1 MVVVLVVVVA
11 VLNVI
16 VYGRES
22 VDELKIERII
32 VNYWV
37 TFLLCAWWW
46 CFYYE
51 TMDGCEFSKL
61 IVKNK
66 TQSFRLSII
75 KTQ

>member
-37 TFLLCAWWW
+37 TFFVVCVVVFLL
-46 CFYYE
+46 
-51 TMDGCEFSKL
+51 
-61 IVKNK
+61 
-66 TQSFRLSII
+66 
-75 KTQ
+75 

>member
-37 TFLLCAWWW
+37 TFFVVCVVVVFLL
-46 CFYYE
+46 
-51 TMDGCEFSKL
+51 
-61 IVKNK
+61 
-66 TQSFRLSII
+66 
-75 KTQ
+75 

>member
-37 TFLLCAWWW
+37 TFFVMCVVVVFLL
-46 CFYYE
+46 
-51 TMDGCEFSKL
+51 
-61 IVKNK
+61 
-66 TQSFRLSII
+66 
-75 KTQ
+75 

>member
-37 TFLLCAWWW
+37 TFFVVCVVMVFLL
-46 CFYYE
+46 
-51 TMDGCEFSKL
+51 
-61 IVKNK
+61 
-66 TQSFRLSII
+66 
-75 KTQ
+75 